1 MVRPIVRMAMATICA
16 GSSQCRRNVVAMSL
30 QCRRAVVAAGD
41 YVRTKTPLRSVF
53 ALTSI
58 APTRAAIA
66 SVAMSSLLELRS
78 RHRLACNFVD
88 VRR

>member
-1 MVRPIVRMAMATICA
+1 MAMATICA
-16 GSSQCRRNVVAMSL
+16 GASWGAL
-30 QCRRAVVAAGD
+30 QCRCAVVAAGD

-78 RHRLACNFVD
+78 RHRRYRLACNFVD